1 LLDGWSLLYDN
12 LSDNLICFINNIFTH
27 HTKKTMSDN
36 NKIIDLTSP
45 PTNDSEM
52 IALAT
57 LSSRCNNIRI
67 NESIQDHIIAYK
79 GEITPECLT
88 AMNGP
93 TDRYQPYLNFVQ
105 TDTKVFEHQL

>member
-1 LLDGWSLLYDN
+1 M
-12 LSDNLICFINNIFTH
+12 SDNL
-27 HTKKTMSDN
+27 KKTMN
-36 NKIIDLTSP
+36 IIDLTSP
-45 PTNDSEM
+45 LTNDSDM

-79 GEITPECLT
+79 GEITLECLT

-105 TDTKVFEHQL
+105 TDTEAKVFEHQGPSTRAIFTSIHTPYSI

>member
-1 LLDGWSLLYDN
+1 
-12 LSDNLICFINNIFTH
+12 
-27 HTKKTMSDN
+27 MSDN

-45 PTNDSEM
+45 LTNDADM

-79 GEITPECLT
+79 GEITLDCLT

-93 TDRYQPYLNFVQ
+93 TDRYQPYLNFVE
-105 TDTKVFEHQL
+105 TNPNVFEHQGPSTRAMFKNIHTPYSI